1 MTTNSGDFLAMEHR
15 RFGKVV
21 TKMLLPL
28 KGLFEHRVGVV
39 STKNF
44 HWTNNSSSNGM
55 AYVFDVG
62 NDIQLHPAIR
72 KRDTWL
78 LNVKATLSHGRSDI
92 SSCLWAV
99 SAALVASPVARIC
112 SRHWLR
118 ETTVYATCASRL
130 LSPIQKAPAFL
141 SRFSHSRRCSPTCL
155 SSELSLRG
163 GVVGAR
169 NAAGAPGNDSV
180 SVLVLWR
187 FSRLLSVTR
196 LEVSDPRSGA
206 LDERGHEATTRTPR
220 RAKSQPGP

>member
-1 MTTNSGDFLAMEHR
+1 MEHR

-78 LNVKATLSHGRSDI
+78 LNCKGNLKPWPLGHLQLPLGRLGSFGGFAGRSN
-92 SSCLWAV
+92 LLPP
-99 SAALVASPVARIC
+99 LVARNNGIC
-112 SRHWLR
+112 N
-118 ETTVYATCASRL
+118 VCKQAT
-130 LSPIQKAPAFL
+130 
-141 SRFSHSRRCSPTCL
+141 
-155 SSELSLRG
+155 
-163 GVVGAR
+163 
-169 NAAGAPGNDSV
+169 
-180 SVLVLWR
+180 
-187 FSRLLSVTR
+187 
-196 LEVSDPRSGA
+196 
-206 LDERGHEATTRTPR
+206 
-220 RAKSQPGP
+220 